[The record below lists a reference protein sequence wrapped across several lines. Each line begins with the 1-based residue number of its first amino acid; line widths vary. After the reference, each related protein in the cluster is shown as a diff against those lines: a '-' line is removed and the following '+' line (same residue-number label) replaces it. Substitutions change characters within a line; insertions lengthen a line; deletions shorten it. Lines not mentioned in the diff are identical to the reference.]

1 MRITK
6 TWMYVYGSM
15 LPLGLIL
22 LSVTGCA
29 TTYPTKPYSP
39 AHAPLYQVPQQT
51 LDLPSLGVSY
61 AVAVFESEHLARVD
75 VENNIGSSYDCRSF
89 GKALRDDLANKL
101 WETGR
106 LTRVSSP
113 KIAGKIRVSGRVN
126 SITVRNNMGYLGPGP
141 SASGTVTYEVRV
153 AGVGTEF
160 GYRDIVNAEV
170 LYPKPGADFH
180 LAIDAL
186 RLQLAHN
193 IAKRIAEDKRLPEIA
208 ALARSKGSRPQ
219 YSSQYQTP
227 YVNEV
232 LASTIAE
239 RPSLHSRKELVAE
252 RWAVIIGIS
261 SYQDTRIPSL
271 RYASKDARAL
281 YDWLISSDGGKYS
294 PSRVRLMI
302 DQEATG
308 MKMKEVLFDW
318 LKQAIEEDMVTIYFA
333 GHGSPESP
341 DSPENLFLLPYDV
354 KYDSISST
362 GFPMW
367 DIETA
372 LKRFIKARKVVVIAD
387 ACHAGGVGQS
397 FDIARRAN
405 RGIKINPISSGLTN
419 LSNVSDGVAIFS
431 ASSDNQFSHESND
444 WGGGHGVFT
453 YFLLEG
459 LNGRADYNK
468 DQSVN
473 LGELSLYLSE
483 QVRRATKNAQS
494 PIVSGKFDPALTIG
508 K

>member
-6 TWMYVYGSM
+6 TWLYVYGS
-15 LPLGLIL
+15 IF

-29 TTYPTKPYSP
+29 TIPYSP
-39 AHAPLYQVPQQT
+39 AHAPLYQVQRT
-51 LDLPSLGVSY
+51 LALPSLGVSC
-61 AVAVFESEHLARVD
+61 AIDVFESVHLAQVD
-75 VENNIGSSYDCRSF
+75 VENNLDSSYDCRPF

-101 WETGR
+101 RATGR
-106 LTRVSSP
+106 FTRVSSP
-113 KIAGKIRVSGRVN
+113 KIAGQIRVNGRVD
-126 SITVRNNMGYLGPGP
+126 SITVRNNSGYWGPGP
-141 SASGTVTYEVRV
+141 SANGIVTYEVRV
-153 AGVGTEF
+153 AGVGTEP
-160 GYRDIVNAEV
+160 GIRDTVHTEV
-170 LYPKPGADFH
+170 LYPKPGTDFS

-186 RLQLAHN
+186 RLQLAHD
-193 IAKRIAEDKRLPEIA
+193 ISKRIAEDERLPEIA

-219 YSSQYQTP
+219 YSAPDQNHMSM
-227 YVNEV
+227 E
-232 LASTIAE
+232 LWR
-239 RPSLHSRKELVAE
+239 RPLQGGPGPHSRKKLVAE
-252 RWAVIIGIS
+252 RWAIIIGIS

-271 RYASKDARAL
+271 RYASKDARAF
-281 YDWLISSDGGKYS
+281 YDWLISSEGGKYS
-294 PSRVRLMI
+294 PARVLLML
-302 DQEATG
+302 DQDATG
-308 MKMKEVLFDW
+308 VKMKNALFDW
-318 LKQAIEEDMVTIYFA
+318 LKQALEEDMVTIYFA

-372 LKRFIKARKVVVIAD
+372 LKRFIKAKKVVVIAD

-397 FDIARRAN
+397 FDIARRVS
-405 RGIKINPISSGLTN
+405 RGMKVNPISSGLTN

-431 ASSDNQFSHESND
+431 ASSDNQFSQESKG

-459 LNGRADYNK
+459 LNGQADYNK

-483 QVRRATKNAQS
+483 QVRRSTKNAQS